1 MNTQTRRGYAARN
14 ADGTVVSGGA
24 FAAALKDEAPGLPVK
39 PAIPVHEYVD
49 PYPGRKGSDR
59 IERECSACGGDG
71 RYKHSSG
78 YVTNLYYRDGSSET
92 VKLCFGCN
100 GSGKYSFLVSSA
112 RAKERRAVRRRN
124 DAEIRADEYRQ
135 EALAE
140 EALMDEWREI
150 NADFVAGA
158 REFSARSSF
167 LEDLSAQ
174 VADGRQLSEKQLAA
188 GLLTVAKIRDEIA
201 NAQPVPTGRQE
212 IQGIVLTTRWQDND
226 YGSGQM
232 KMLLKAQGYKLWGTI
247 PSSDV
252 RVRRG
257 DEIALTGTLEPS
269 EDDPYYGFF
278 KRPAKLRMIQ
288 EADHSEDEDD

>member
-1 MNTQTRRGYAARN
+1 MSTQTRRGYAARN

-24 FAAALKDEAPGLPVK
+24 FAATQHPEAPGLAA
-39 PAIPVHEYVD
+39 PAAEPLDEYVD
-49 PYPGRKGSDR
+49 PYPGRKGAER
-59 IERECSACGGDG
+59 IVRTCGSCGGDG
-71 RYKHSSG
+71 RYKHSSR
-78 YVTNLYYRDGSSET
+78 YSTDLHHRDGSVQT

-100 GSGKYSFLVSSA
+100 GTGEYSFLVSSA
-112 RAKERRAVRRRN
+112 RARERRAVRRRN
-124 DAEIRADEYRQ
+124 DAEVRSEEYRQ
-135 EALAE
+135 ETLAE

-150 NADFVAGA
+150 NADFVSGA
-158 REFSARSSF
+158 REFSNRNPF
-167 LEDLSAQ
+167 LADLYAQ
-174 VADGRQLSEKQLAA
+174 TVDGRQLSDKQLSGGILA
-188 GLLTVAKIRDEIA
+188 VAKIRDELA

-212 IQGIVLTTRWQDND
+212 IQGTVITTRWQDND

-232 KMLLKAQGYKLWGTI
+232 KMLLKAQGYKVWGTI

-269 EDDPYYGFF
+269 EDDPSFGFF

-288 EADHSEDEDD
+288 EADHSEDD